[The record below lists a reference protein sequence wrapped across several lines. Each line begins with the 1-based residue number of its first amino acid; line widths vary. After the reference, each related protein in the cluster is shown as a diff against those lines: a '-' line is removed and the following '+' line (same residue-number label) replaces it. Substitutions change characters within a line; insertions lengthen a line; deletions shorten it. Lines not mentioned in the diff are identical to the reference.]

1 MTRNAI
7 DAATATSF
15 LLLPERRWLILVH
28 TIPVYISLW
37 CVYIVVKLATQL
49 FLRGLTAVI
58 ATGASLYTYVVGYK
72 EIKSK
77 HYFLWRAAIKAL
89 QN

>member
-58 ATGASLYTYVVGYK
+58 ILELVYTRMLSDIRKLKASIIFCGEQL
-72 EIKSK
+72 
-77 HYFLWRAAIKAL
+77 
-89 QN
+89 